1 MRETTFIKKGLP
13 AERKGYSTHMHR
25 IIHLTETDSTNKYI
39 RPFAE
44 AGEKVCVIA
53 DRQTAGRGRLG
64 RTFES
69 PVGGL
74 YMSFTCP
81 VADVAG
87 DNLTAKAAVAAVRAI
102 GNVTGLD
109 CGIKWVNDIYTG
121 GKKLCGILAEGVWQ
135 GGCPVSVI
143 IGIGVNLD
151 GSLPDYLADIATT
164 VEIAGGRVPDR
175 EELATA
181 ILREFES
188 LTDFYDEYRSRQI
201 FLGSPVT
208 VHRGGESYDAVFT
221 DIATDFSA
229 VLTLADG
236 TVQNL
241 SSGEISLRL
250 K

>member
-1 MRETTFIKKGLP
+1 
-13 AERKGYSTHMHR
+13 MHR

-39 RPFAE
+39 KPYAV

-74 YMSFTCP
+74 YMSFTCTESCSL
-81 VADVAG
+81 G
-87 DNLTAKAAVAAVRAI
+87 DHLTAKTAVAAARAI
-102 GNVTGLD
+102 EGLTGLC
-109 CGIKWVNDIYTG
+109 CGIKWVNDIYAG

-135 GGCPVSVI
+135 NGNLTAVI

-151 GSLPDYLADIATT
+151 GTLPDHLANIATT
-164 VEIAGGRVPDR
+164 VELAGGTVPDR
-175 EELATA
+175 EELAEA

-188 LTDFYDEYRSRQI
+188 TTDFYDEYKARQI
-201 FLGSPVT
+201 FLGCPVT
-208 VHRGGESYDAVFT
+208 VHRGDDTYDATFT
-221 DIATDFSA
+221 DISPDFAA

-236 TVQNL
+236 TTQEL

-250 K
+250 SE